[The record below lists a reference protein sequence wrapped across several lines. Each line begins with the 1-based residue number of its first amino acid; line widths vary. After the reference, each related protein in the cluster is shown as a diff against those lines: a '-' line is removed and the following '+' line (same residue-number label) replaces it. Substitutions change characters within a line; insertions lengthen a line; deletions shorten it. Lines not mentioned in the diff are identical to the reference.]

1 MNWDPREWKRP
12 LRLLLGLITI
22 WPPVYVVLFVGSIFS
37 MFLLI
42 PFAAES
48 RSKSGC
54 GDIDLIQ
61 LDRKIR
67 AGQIKQLTVHEDEIL
82 ALDNGECEYRVSV
95 TNETTRNEILAL
107 ARETVNGRPRV
118 AKVQEETAR
127 SPVSPLFPVGFV
139 VLFAAHFLTIL
150 LMTALMPLYII
161 LAVKDERHDQ
171 TMRIIWVVLFCTI
184 GMFAMP
190 VYWYLYIWR
199 SAPGQP
205 PANPNPV

>member
-12 LRLLLGLITI
+12 LRLVLGLITI
-22 WPPVYVVLFVGSIFS
+22 WPPVYIVLFIGSIFS

-42 PFAAES
+42 PFASES
-48 RSKSGC
+48 RSKPGC
-54 GDIDLIQ
+54 GDLDLIQ

-82 ALDNGECEYRVSV
+82 ALDNAGECEYRVSV
-95 TNETTRNEILAL
+95 NNESTRKEILTL
-107 ARETVNGRPRV
+107 AREPVDGRPRV
-118 AKVQEETAR
+118 ATVQEETSR

-205 PANPNPV
+205 TG